1 MVPMGDASDKKLTIR
16 NFQIRKSRTQ
26 GEAFEPE
33 QRHLAPERYGCV
45 LVMYCGFNDIWRSR
59 RTKPISGQFTQQR
72 PGVVL

>member
-26 GEAFEPE
+26 GEAFEPK
-33 QRHLAPERYGCV
+33 QQQLAPETYGCTFV
-45 LVMYCGFNDIWRSR
+45 TYCGLNDIWRSR

-72 PGVVL
+72 PGVAL